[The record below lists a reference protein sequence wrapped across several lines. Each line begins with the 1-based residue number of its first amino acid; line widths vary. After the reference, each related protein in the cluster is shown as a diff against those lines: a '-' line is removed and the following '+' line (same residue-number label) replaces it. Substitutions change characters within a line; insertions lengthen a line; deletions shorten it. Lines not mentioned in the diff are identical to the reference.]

1 MRTDGIRTYKI
12 RILSLNRDY
21 YRLLEEVEMGFIM
34 ENEGIDLAKIKVVGV
49 GGGGGNAL
57 NCIVATG
64 IQNVEYISINTDAQA
79 LKNSKATSKIQ
90 IGQKLTHGLGAGGK
104 PEVGEA
110 AAQESKDEIQDTLKG
125 ADMIFIT
132 AGMGG
137 GTGTG
142 AAPVVAEI
150 ARDMG
155 ILTVAVVTKP
165 FAFEGKRKASQADRG
180 IDALVKNVDSLVVI
194 PNQKLLTGRENLT
207 MRQSFGLADDI
218 LKTAVLSVTEL
229 ILRHGEINVDFA
241 DVKSIMSNAGYAHMA
256 IGHGEGKDKVAD
268 AVQQVISSP
277 LLETSIKGA
286 KRLLIN
292 ITMSEDIGTGDI
304 AELTDTITKAAA
316 EDVDLIFGADF
327 KEDLSDTIDIIVI
340 ASDFD
345 TYSIPAEE
353 GEEAPAEAQSEE
365 AKSKP
370 EENETIYDGIWREL
384 FK

>member
-1 MRTDGIRTYKI
+1 
-12 RILSLNRDY
+12 
-21 YRLLEEVEMGFIM
+21 MGFVM

-64 IQNVEYISINTDAQA
+64 IQNVEYISVNTDAQA
-79 LKNSKATSKIQ
+79 LKNSKATTKIQ

-104 PEVGEA
+104 PEIGEG

-165 FAFEGKRKASQADRG
+165 FAFEGKRKLEQAERG
-180 IDALVKNVDSLVVI
+180 IDALIRNVDSLVVI

-207 MRQSFGLADDI
+207 MRQSFALADDI

-229 ILRHGEINVDFA
+229 ILRHSEINVDFA
-241 DVKSIMSNAGYAHMA
+241 DVKTIMSNAGYAHMA

-286 KRLLIN
+286 RRLLIN
-292 ITMSEDIGTGDI
+292 VTMSEDFGTEEM
-304 AELTDTITKAAA
+304 ANLTDTITKAAA
-316 EDVDLIFGADF
+316 EDVELIFGADF
-327 KEDLSDTIDIIVI
+327 SEDLSDAIDVIVI

-345 TYSIPAEE
+345 DYNNPNAPEEDAEAEE
-353 GEEAPAEAQSEE
+353 ESSDTG
-365 AKSKP
+365 SKD
-370 EENETIYDGIWREL
+370 TGSTSFYDGLWNDL
-384 FK
+384 FKR

>member
-1 MRTDGIRTYKI
+1 
-12 RILSLNRDY
+12 
-21 YRLLEEVEMGFIM
+21 MGFVM

-57 NCIVATG
+57 NCIVAAG
-64 IQNVEYISINTDAQA
+64 IQNVEYIAVNTDAQA
-79 LKNSKATSKIQ
+79 LKNSKATTKIQ

-104 PEVGEA
+104 PERGEG
-110 AAQESKDEIQDTLKG
+110 AAQESKDEILENLKG
-125 ADMIFIT
+125 ADMVFIT

-150 ARDMG
+150 ARELG

-165 FAFEGKRKASQADRG
+165 FAFEGARKLKQAEKG
-180 IDALVKNVDSLVVI
+180 IENLLANVDSLIVI
-194 PNQKLLTGRENLT
+194 PNQKLLTGKENLT
-207 MRQSFGLADDI
+207 MRQSFALADDI

-229 ILRHGEINVDFA
+229 ILRNGEINVDFA
-241 DVKSIMSNAGYAHMA
+241 DVKTIMSNAGNAHMA

-268 AVQQVISSP
+268 AVAQVISSP

-286 KRLLIN
+286 KRLLLN
-292 ITMSEDIGTGDI
+292 ITMSDDIIAGDV

-316 EDVDLIFGADF
+316 EDVELIFGTSF
-327 KEDLSDTIDIIVI
+327 NEELSDTIDVIVI

-345 TYSIPAEE
+345 AYSAPNEDGEAEN
-353 GEEAPAEAQSEE
+353 ASSSEPSQE
-365 AKSKP
+365 ST
-370 EENETIYDGIWREL
+370 EDSGSFYDGLWKNL
-384 FK
+384 FQN

>member
-1 MRTDGIRTYKI
+1 
-12 RILSLNRDY
+12 
-21 YRLLEEVEMGFIM
+21 MGFVM

-57 NCIVATG
+57 NCIVAAG
-64 IQNVEYISINTDAQA
+64 IQNVEYIAVNTDAQA
-79 LKNSKATSKIQ
+79 LKNSKATTKIQ

-104 PEVGEA
+104 PERGEG
-110 AAQESKDEIQDTLKG
+110 AAQESKDEILENLKG
-125 ADMIFIT
+125 ADMVFIT

-150 ARDMG
+150 ARELG

-165 FAFEGKRKASQADRG
+165 FAFEGARKLKQAEKG
-180 IDALVKNVDSLVVI
+180 IENLLANVDSLIVI
-194 PNQKLLTGRENLT
+194 PNQKLLTGKENLT
-207 MRQSFGLADDI
+207 MRQSFALADDI

-229 ILRHGEINVDFA
+229 ILRNGEINVDFA
-241 DVKSIMSNAGYAHMA
+241 DVKTIMSNAGYAHMA

-268 AVQQVISSP
+268 AVAQVISSP

-286 KRLLIN
+286 KRLLLN
-292 ITMSEDIGTGDI
+292 ITMSDDIIAGDV

-316 EDVDLIFGADF
+316 EDVELIFGTSF
-327 KEDLSDTIDIIVI
+327 NEELSDTIDVIVI

-345 TYSIPAEE
+345 AYNAPNEDSVTEPAS
-353 GEEAPAEAQSEE
+353 AAESSQEST
-365 AKSKP
+365 SDSGSF
-370 EENETIYDGIWREL
+370 YDGLWKDL
-384 FK
+384 FQN

>member
-1 MRTDGIRTYKI
+1 
-12 RILSLNRDY
+12 
-21 YRLLEEVEMGFIM
+21 MGFVM

-57 NCIVATG
+57 NCIVAAG
-64 IQNVEYISINTDAQA
+64 IQNVEYIAVNTDAQA
-79 LKNSKATSKIQ
+79 LKNSKATTKIQ

-104 PEVGEA
+104 PERGEG
-110 AAQESKDEIQDTLKG
+110 AAQESKDEILENLKG
-125 ADMIFIT
+125 ADMVFIT

-150 ARDMG
+150 ARELG

-165 FAFEGKRKASQADRG
+165 FAFEGARKLKQAEKG
-180 IDALVKNVDSLVVI
+180 IENLLANVDSLIVI
-194 PNQKLLTGRENLT
+194 PNQKLLTGKENLT
-207 MRQSFGLADDI
+207 MRQSFALADDI

-229 ILRHGEINVDFA
+229 ILRNGEINVDFA
-241 DVKSIMSNAGYAHMA
+241 DVKTIMSNAGYAHMA

-268 AVQQVISSP
+268 AVAQVISSP

-286 KRLLIN
+286 KRLLLN
-292 ITMSEDIGTGDI
+292 ITMSDDIIAGDV

-316 EDVDLIFGADF
+316 EDVELIFGTSF
-327 KEDLSDTIDIIVI
+327 NEELSDTIDVIVI

-345 TYSIPAEE
+345 AYSAPNED
-353 GEEAPAEAQSEE
+353 GETETASSTEQSQESTE
-365 AKSKP
+365 DSGSF
-370 EENETIYDGIWREL
+370 YDGLWKNL
-384 FK
+384 FQN

>member
-1 MRTDGIRTYKI
+1 
-12 RILSLNRDY
+12 
-21 YRLLEEVEMGFIM
+21 MGFIM

-57 NCIVATG
+57 NCIVSTG
-64 IQNVEYISINTDAQA
+64 IQNVEYIAVNTDAQA
-79 LKNSKATSKIQ
+79 LKNSKATVKIQ
-90 IGQKLTHGLGAGGK
+90 IGQKLTHGLGAGGR
-104 PEVGEA
+104 PEVGEG
-110 AAQESKDEIQDTLKG
+110 AAQESKDEICDALKG

-165 FAFEGKRKASQADRG
+165 FQFEGAKKMAQAERG
-180 IDALVKNVDSLVVI
+180 IDALLKNVDSLVVI
-194 PNQKLLTGRENLT
+194 PNQKLLTGKENLT
-207 MRQSFGLADDI
+207 MRQSFALADDI

-241 DVKSIMSNAGYAHMA
+241 DVQTIMKDAGYAHMA
-256 IGHGEGKDKVAD
+256 IGHGEGKDKVTD

-286 KRLLIN
+286 RRLLIN
-292 ITMSEDIGTGDI
+292 ITMSEDIVAGEI

-316 EDVDLIFGADF
+316 EDVNLIFGADF
-327 KEDLSDTIDIIVI
+327 KEDLNDAIDLIVI
-340 ASDFD
+340 AADFD
-345 TYSIPAEE
+345 EYQPEPETTEGDEQSADGDDPA
-353 GEEAPAEAQSEE
+353 
-365 AKSKP
+365 KP
-370 EENETIYDGIWREL
+370 SGDPFYDGLWSFL
-384 FK
+384 NNK